1 MYEKFENLLNARNVS
16 FYEISKQTGIAP
28 ATFYAWK
35 NGEYTPKAD
44 KLLKIADYFGV
55 SIDYFLRD

>member
-1 MYEKFENLLNARNVS
+1 MYEKFENLLNARKIS
-16 FYEISKQTGIAP
+16 LYEISKQTGIAP
-28 ATFYAWK
+28 ATFYSWK

-44 KLLKIADYFGV
+44 KLLKIADFFGV